1 MKVTQEDL
9 AQRQVVLNI
18 EVESEDLEP
27 YLQRAHRQLA
37 QRVNV
42 PGFRKGKAPRHVVE
56 RLIGHENLLH
66 EALHA
71 LVPDMADRAVTEQG
85 LAVSAMP
92 EVEIVETDPLVM
104 LKATVPLAPEVELS
118 DYRSLR
124 IETAAVE
131 SDEGAVEEAIEQI
144 RRESTPW
151 EPVERPVQME
161 DLAVIDLTGSIE
173 GEYVINQKDASYV
186 VNEER
191 FPAPGFGEALVGMQ
205 QSETREFT
213 LTFPEGEDISERVA
227 GKPCD
232 FVVTL
237 KDLKERQLPE
247 LDDEFAKGVGNGY
260 NSLEALREFVGN
272 QLRGNREREAQ
283 GNYEAEVVERV
294 LQDSKVELPPLLIQR
309 EIDRLLEDMQESSSA
324 GGQRQADVDS
334 YVESLGKTQE
344 EIRAELEPRA
354 LERLQRAAVLS
365 EIADRENMDVSQ
377 EALDEEI
384 AAMVQMAGTQG
395 DQMRRFFEEPRNQDS
410 VSRNLRTRLTIQR
423 IAAIARGE
431 EVDPERVESEE
442 PPAAE
447 AEEEGEP
454 REEESQA

>member
-1 MKVTQEDL
+1 MS
-9 AQRQVVLNI
+9 AR
-18 EVESEDLEP
+18 
-27 YLQRAHRQLA
+27 
-37 QRVNV
+37 
-42 PGFRKGKAPRHVVE
+42 FRWKTWR
-56 RLIGHENLLH
+56 
-66 EALHA
+66 
-71 LVPDMADRAVTEQG
+71 
-85 LAVSAMP
+85 
-92 EVEIVETDPLVM
+92 
-104 LKATVPLAPEVELS
+104 
-118 DYRSLR
+118 
-124 IETAAVE
+124 
-131 SDEGAVEEAIEQI
+131 
-144 RRESTPW
+144 
-151 EPVERPVQME
+151 
-161 DLAVIDLTGSIE
+161 VIDLTGSIE

-247 LDDEFAKGVGNGY
+247 LDDEFAKGVGSGY

-431 EVDPERVESEE
+431 VDPERVEGEE